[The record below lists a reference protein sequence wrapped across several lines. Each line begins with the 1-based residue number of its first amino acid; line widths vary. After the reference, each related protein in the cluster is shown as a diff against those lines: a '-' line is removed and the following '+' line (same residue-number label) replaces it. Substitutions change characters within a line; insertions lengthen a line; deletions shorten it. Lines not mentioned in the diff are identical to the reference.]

1 MASDASSTGLR
12 EAAKSKS
19 NGDMGWR
26 TGDGREAV
34 LERWRGSVCP
44 VPRGANRA
52 PGLRS
57 DAFLSS
63 NTSSNHAKAALTSH
77 GVSRRRPECFRP
89 SVFGVRM

>member
-19 NGDMGWR
+19 NRGMGWR
-26 TGDGREAV
+26 TGDGQEAV

-44 VPRGANRA
+44 VPHGANRA

-57 DAFLSS
+57 DAFPSF
-63 NTSSNHAKAALTSH
+63 NTSSNHTKAALTSH
-77 GVSRRRPECFRP
+77 GVSCRRPECFRP
-89 SVFGVRM
+89 HPLG